1 MYGEWLEVR
10 DMFKDILSN
19 SPDKVIEMI
28 KKDKFVP
35 CVSVGPL
42 ESWINP
48 LKYSIYGEVG
58 YTVWGFDG
66 STSGTSFY
74 NRIMEKYVENQ
85 SRNQSKGDK
94 WRPKLDDLI
103 VSIIYIKK
111 IGVVGLGVVTDIN
124 IDPFR
129 NFEGWAEEIDTDSEA
144 SRYWIMRVRMKVI
157 WLHEDVRRALQK
169 ALNSGFNLMSEL
181 EGKELSARTLWQ
193 SYKCGDVPDN
203 LDSNRFFLH
212 SQCNRGS
219 NLGNPKE
226 GGYDTLKQLIK
237 CIIEKDELGVKE
249 TYDFYSKLM
258 SSKVQVSIPK
268 VERPINVEST
278 EQLKL
283 IDCGKGSI
291 KDVEAL
297 SNKFFIYTQR
307 REDFFKLL
315 ASSAMIHNVLLI
327 GPPGTGKTS
336 MAISI
341 VDALTGKNSE
351 CYEIATA
358 NALWFRRNL
367 VGGESL
373 QKGEVSWSSGIL
385 IRAYNK
391 AARVTNGNY
400 YVIIDEINRADV
412 DKAFGEILT
421 LMSDVGNTS
430 AGKKILDEIE
440 KEIRKFGDENSD
452 KLDEDAKQ
460 FLRNLK
466 SLGEKRD
473 EPLMRIRFIATMN
486 EVDANNLFPIGE
498 ALTRRFLVFRIP
510 YPCGN
515 DDVKMFLGSEEFSTM
530 KKKEIVAKVVS
541 EEVDALRKEFGCDE
555 LKKRK
560 REEKM
565 NFNISPA
572 SVKLALSLLKQIVED
587 NDDESSIKKKFLDA
601 LESSLGTTDERIL
614 KKFIKY
620 KTQRLGNNQQPA
632 PS

>member
-1 MYGEWLEVR
+1 VYGEWLEVR
-10 DMFKDILSN
+10 DMFKDVLSS

-35 CVSVGPL
+35 CVSVGSL

-58 YTVWGFDG
+58 YTVWGLGGPASG
-66 STSGTSFY
+66 SSFC
-74 NRIMEKYVENQ
+74 NSIVEMFAEKQ
-85 SRNQSKGDK
+85 SSASDK
-94 WRPKLDDLI
+94 IGKWKPKASDLI
-103 VSIIYIKK
+103 ISIFYVSG
-111 IGVVGLGVVTDIN
+111 IGIMGLGIITDVD
-124 IDPFR
+124 IDPMR
-129 NFEGWAEEIDTDSEA
+129 NFKGWAEGIEENNQA
-144 SRYWIMRVRMKVI
+144 SRYWLMRVRMKVI
-157 WLHEDVRRALQK
+157 WLHKNIRTVLQNS
-169 ALNSGFNLMSEL
+169 LNRDNDIMTELQRQKNLDPD
-181 EGKELSARTLWQ
+181 TLWQ
-193 SYKCGDVPDN
+193 SYECGNIPSEIK
-203 LDSNRFFLH
+203 LRYLFIWSRCSNDL
-212 SQCNRGS
+212 NIP
-219 NLGNPKE
+219 GNQ
-226 GGYDTLKQLIK
+226 TLKQLVK
-237 CIIEKDELGVKE
+237 CIVEKDEQGVRE
-249 TYDFYSKLM
+249 TYNFYNSLTNLKAQ
-258 SSKVQVSIPK
+258 STPK
-268 VERPINVEST
+268 VETPINVETT
-278 EQLKL
+278 EQLKP
-283 IDCGKGSI
+283 IECGKGSI
-291 KDVEAL
+291 KDVEVL
-297 SNKFFIYTQR
+297 SNKFFVYTQR

-315 ASSAMIHNVLLI
+315 ASSAMIHNVLLV

-373 QKGEVSWSSGIL
+373 RKGEVSWSSGIL

-466 SLGEKRD
+466 LLGEKRD
-473 EPLMRIRFIATMN
+473 EPLRRIRFIATMN

-510 YPCGN
+510 YPCGT
-515 DDVKMFLGSEEFSTM
+515 DDVKMFLESEEFKTM
-530 KKKEIVAKVVS
+530 KKKEIVTKVVS
-541 EEVDALRKEFGCDE
+541 EEVNELRKKSGCEE
-555 LKKRK
+555 LKEMKSK
-560 REEKM
+560 EKM

-587 NDDESSIKKKFLDA
+587 NDDERSIRKKFLDA
-601 LESSLGTTDERIL
+601 LESSLGTTDEEIL
-614 KKFIKY
+614 KKFIEY
-620 KTQRLGNNQQPA
+620 KTQRLENSQQPA

>member
-1 MYGEWLEVR
+1 VYGEWLEVR
-10 DMFKDILSN
+10 DMFKDVLSN
-19 SPDKVIEMI
+19 SPDKVIELI
-28 KKDKFVP
+28 KNGRFVP
-35 CVSVGPL
+35 CLSVGDL

-58 YTVWGFDG
+58 YTVWSFSEPASGKSFCNSILKMFVKKRSSG
-66 STSGTSFY
+66 SDEIGK
-74 NRIMEKYVENQ
+74 RK
-85 SRNQSKGDK
+85 
-94 WRPKLDDLI
+94 PKASDLI
-103 VSIIYIKK
+103 IISILYVNK
-111 IGVVGLGVVTDIN
+111 IGIVGLGLVTDVD
-124 IDPFR
+124 IDPMRKFKGMA
-129 NFEGWAEEIDTDSEA
+129 EGIEEENQA
-144 SRYWIMRVRMKVI
+144 SRYGLMKARMKAI
-157 WLHEDVRRALQK
+157 WLHKNIRTVLQNT
-169 ALNSGFNLMSEL
+169 LNRDNDLMTELQRQKNLNFY
-181 EGKELSARTLWQ
+181 TLWQ
-193 SYKCGDVPDN
+193 SYECGNIPNVTKLLYLFSEDLFLESGCFN
-203 LDSNRFFLH
+203 DSTSLVN
-212 SQCNRGS
+212 Q
-219 NLGNPKE
+219 
-226 GGYDTLKQLIK
+226 TLKQLIK
-237 CIIEKDELGVKE
+237 CIVEKDEQGVRD
-249 TYDFYSKLM
+249 TYNFYDSLM
-258 SSKVQVSIPK
+258 NLKAQSTPK
-268 VERPINVEST
+268 
-278 EQLKL
+278 

-297 SNKFFIYTQR
+297 SNKFFIYAQR

-315 ASSAMIHNVLLI
+315 ASSAMMHNVLLV

-341 VDALTGKNSE
+341 VEALTGKNDE
-351 CYEIATA
+351 CYEIVTA

-466 SLGEKRD
+466 SLGERRD
-473 EPLMRIRFIATMN
+473 EPLRRIRFIATMN

-510 YPCGN
+510 YPCGT
-515 DDVKMFLGSEEFSTM
+515 DDVKMFMESEEFKEM
-530 KKKEIVAKVVS
+530 KKKEIVTKVVS
-541 EEVDALRKEFGCDE
+541 EEVNELRKEFGCDE
-555 LKKRK
+555 LKEKK
-560 REEKM
+560 KEEKT

-587 NDDESSIKKKFLDA
+587 NDDERSIRKKFLDA
-601 LESSLGTTDERIL
+601 LESSLGTTDEKIL
-614 KKFIKY
+614 KKFIEY
-620 KTQRLGNNQQPA
+620 KKQRLGNSQQPA

>member
-10 DMFKDILSN
+10 DGFKEVLSN
-19 SPDKVIEMI
+19 SPDKVIEII
-28 KKDKFVP
+28 KSGRFVP
-35 CVSVGPL
+35 CLSVGDL
-42 ESWINP
+42 EDWINP

-58 YTVWGFDG
+58 YTVMSFNTVRSFDV
-66 STSGTSFY
+66 SESGKSFSDTWL
-74 NRIMEKYVENQ
+74 RILVNMANSLRISIFYV
-85 SRNQSKGDK
+85 SG
-94 WRPKLDDLI
+94 
-103 VSIIYIKK
+103 
-111 IGVVGLGVVTDIN
+111 IGIVGLGLVTDFD
-124 IDPFR
+124 IDIMREFKR
-129 NFEGWAEEIDTDSEA
+129 TAERIEEENQTS
-144 SRYWIMRVRMKVI
+144 SPRHWRVRMKVI
-157 WLHEDVRRALQK
+157 WLHNNVRTALQND
-169 ALNSGFNLMSEL
+169 LNRVNDLKTEL
-181 EGKELSARTLWQ
+181 QRQGKWQ
-193 SYKCGDVPDN
+193 SYECGNIPNEIALIPGFMCGN
-203 LDSNRFFLH
+203 LSASEVNEKVN
-212 SQCNRGS
+212 QA
-219 NLGNPKE
+219 
-226 GGYDTLKQLIK
+226 LKQLIK
-237 CIIEKDELGVKE
+237 CIVEKDEQGVRD
-249 TYDFYSKLM
+249 TYNFYNSLTNLKAQLT
-258 SSKVQVSIPK
+258 PK
-268 VERPINVEST
+268 
-278 EQLKL
+278 

-291 KDVEAL
+291 KDVEVL
-297 SNKFFIYTQR
+297 SNKFFIYAQR

-315 ASSAMIHNVLLI
+315 ASSAMIHNVLLM

-341 VDALTGKNSE
+341 VDALAGKNSE

-385 IRAYNK
+385 VRAYNK
-391 AARVTNGNY
+391 ATRVTNGNY

-486 EVDANNLFPIGE
+486 EVDANNLFPMGE

-515 DDVKMFLGSEEFSTM
+515 DDVKMFLESEEFSTM

-541 EEVDALRKEFGCDE
+541 EEVDALRKKFRCDE
-555 LKKRK
+555 LKEKK
-560 REEKM
+560 SEEKM

-587 NDDESSIKKKFLDA
+587 NDDESSIRKKFLDA

-614 KKFIKY
+614 KKFIEY

>member
-1 MYGEWLEVR
+1 VYGEWLEVR
-10 DMFKDILSN
+10 DKFKDVLSN
-19 SPDKVIEMI
+19 SPDKVIEII
-28 KKDKFVP
+28 KSGRFVP
-35 CVSVGPL
+35 CLSVGDL
-42 ESWINP
+42 DDWINP

-58 YTVWGFDG
+58 YTVWSFNTVRSFDV
-66 STSGTSFY
+66 SESDNSFRLALMRMFLSVNFFPRISMFYVSG
-74 NRIMEKYVENQ
+74 
-85 SRNQSKGDK
+85 
-94 WRPKLDDLI
+94 
-103 VSIIYIKK
+103 
-111 IGVVGLGVVTDIN
+111 IGVVGLGLVADLN
-124 IDPFR
+124 IDFMR
-129 NFEGWAEEIDTDSEA
+129 EFKRMAKGIEEKNQTSH
-144 SRYWIMRVRMKVI
+144 SRLLRVRMKVI
-157 WLHEDVRRALQK
+157 WLHKNVRTALQN
-169 ALNSGFNLMSEL
+169 ALNRVNDLKTELQRQEKWQSNECGNIPNEIALVPGLMCDN
-181 EGKELSARTLWQ
+181 LSA
-193 SYKCGDVPDN
+193 SVVNKKA
-203 LDSNRFFLH
+203 NRA
-212 SQCNRGS
+212 
-219 NLGNPKE
+219 
-226 GGYDTLKQLIK
+226 LKQLIK
-237 CIIEKDELGVKE
+237 CIVEKDEQGVRD
-249 TYDFYSKLM
+249 TYNFYINLTNLKAQST
-258 SSKVQVSIPK
+258 PK
-268 VERPINVEST
+268 
-278 EQLKL
+278 

-291 KDVEAL
+291 KDVVEAL
-297 SNKFFIYTQR
+297 SNKFFVYAQK

-315 ASSAMIHNVLLI
+315 ASSTMMHNVLLV

-341 VDALTGKNSE
+341 VEALTGKNDE
-351 CYEIATA
+351 CYEIVTA

-391 AARVTNGNY
+391 ADRVANGNY

-466 SLGEKRD
+466 RRGENKD
-473 EPLMRIRFIATMN
+473 EPLRRIRFIATMN

-510 YPCGN
+510 YPCGA
-515 DDVKMFLGSEEFSTM
+515 DDVKMFLESEEFKEM
-530 KKKEIVAKVVS
+530 KNRDMVTKVVS
-541 EEVDALRKEFGCDE
+541 EEVNELRKEWCDE
-555 LKKRK
+555 LKKGKRK
-560 REEKM
+560 EKI

-587 NDDESSIKKKFLDA
+587 NDDESSIRKKFLDA
-601 LESSLGTTDERIL
+601 LEASLGTTDDRIL
-614 KKFIKY
+614 REFVKY
-620 KTQRLGNNQQPA
+620 KTQRLGNSQQPA

>member
-10 DMFKDILSN
+10 DVFKDILSN

-28 KKDKFVP
+28 KENKFVP
-35 CVSVGPL
+35 CLSVGSL

-48 LKYSIYGEVG
+48 LKYSVYGEVG
-58 YTVWGFDG
+58 YAVWGFDG
-66 STSGTSFY
+66 PASGNSFC
-74 NRIMEKYVENQ
+74 NSIVEMFAEKQ
-85 SRNQSKGDK
+85 SSANNKTVK
-94 WRPKLDDLI
+94 WKPKASDLI
-103 VSIIYIKK
+103 ISIIYVNG
-111 IGVVGLGVVTDIN
+111 IGIVGLGIVTDVD
-124 IDPFR
+124 IDPMR
-129 NFEGWAEEIDTDSEA
+129 NFKGWAEGIDEKNQT
-144 SRYWIMRVRMKVI
+144 SRYWLMKARMKVI
-157 WLHEDVRRALQK
+157 WLHKNIRTVLQN
-169 ALNSGFNLMSEL
+169 AINRDNNLMTEL
-181 EGKELSARTLWQ
+181 QRQKNLDPNTLWQ
-193 SYKCGDVPDN
+193 SYECGKLPSGIE
-203 LDSNRFFLH
+203 LHFLFQA
-212 SQCNRGS
+212 SRCGINS
-219 NLGNPKE
+219 TSPGNQ
-226 GGYDTLKQLIK
+226 TLKQLIK
-237 CIIEKDELGVKE
+237 CIVEKDEQGVRD
-249 TYDFYSKLM
+249 TYNFYNSLTNLKAQ
-258 SSKVQVSIPK
+258 STPK
-268 VERPINVEST
+268 VETPINVEST
-278 EQLKL
+278 DQLKP

-297 SNKFFIYTQR
+297 SNKFFIYAQR

-315 ASSAMIHNVLLI
+315 ASSAMIHNVLLM

-373 QKGEVSWSSGIL
+373 QRGEVSWSSGIL

-412 DKAFGEILT
+412 DKAFGEMLT

-466 SLGEKRD
+466 LLGERRD
-473 EPLMRIRFIATMN
+473 EPLRRIRFIATMN

-510 YPCGN
+510 YPCGT
-515 DDVKMFLGSEEFSTM
+515 DDVKMFLESEEFKTM
-530 KKKEIVAKVVS
+530 KKREMVTKVVF
-541 EEVDALRKEFGCDE
+541 EEMNELRKKFGCE
-555 LKKRK
+555 EIKGKK

-565 NFNISPA
+565 SFNISPA

-587 NDDESSIKKKFLDA
+587 NDDESSIRKKFLDA
-601 LESSLGTTDERIL
+601 LESSLGTTDEKIL
-614 KKFIKY
+614 KEFIKY
-620 KTQRLGNNQQPA
+620 KTQRLGNSHQPA

>member
-10 DMFKDILSN
+10 NEFKEVLSN
-19 SPDKVIEMI
+19 SPDKVLEMI
-28 KKDKFVP
+28 KNGRFVP
-35 CVSVGPL
+35 CLSVGNL
-42 ESWINP
+42 EDWINP

-58 YTVWGFDG
+58 YTVWSFNAVRSFDV
-66 STSGTSFY
+66 SESGKSFSDTWLRMLV
-74 NRIMEKYVENQ
+74 NTANSLRISIFYV
-85 SRNQSKGDK
+85 SG
-94 WRPKLDDLI
+94 
-103 VSIIYIKK
+103 
-111 IGVVGLGVVTDIN
+111 IGIVGLG
-124 IDPFR
+124 F
-129 NFEGWAEEIDTDSEA
+129 DTD
-144 SRYWIMRVRMKVI
+144 YDIDIMREFKRMTEGIDEENRANRSKLLRVRMKVI
-157 WLHEDVRRALQK
+157 WLHKNVRIALQNV
-169 ALNSGFNLMSEL
+169 LYRDNDLMTEL
-181 EGKELSARTLWQ
+181 QRQEKWQ
-193 SYKCGDVPDN
+193 SYECGNIPNEIALDPGFMCGN
-203 LDSNRFFLH
+203 LSASVVNEEVN
-212 SQCNRGS
+212 QA
-219 NLGNPKE
+219 
-226 GGYDTLKQLIK
+226 LKQLIK
-237 CIIEKDELGVKE
+237 CIVEKDEQGVRD
-249 TYDFYSKLM
+249 TYNFYNSLTNLKAQ
-258 SSKVQVSIPK
+258 STP
-268 VERPINVEST
+268 EIN
-278 EQLKL
+278 
-283 IDCGKGSI
+283 CGKGSI

-297 SNKFFIYTQR
+297 SNKFFIYAQR

-315 ASSAMIHNVLLI
+315 ANSAMMHNVLLV

-341 VDALTGKNSE
+341 VEALTGKNSE

-373 QKGEVSWSSGIL
+373 RKGEVSWSSGIL

-466 SLGEKRD
+466 SLGERRD
-473 EPLMRIRFIATMN
+473 EPLRRIRFIATMN

-510 YPCGN
+510 YPCGT
-515 DDVKMFLGSEEFSTM
+515 DDVKMFLESEEFKTM
-530 KKKEIVAKVVS
+530 KKKEIVTKVVS
-541 EEVDALRKEFGCDE
+541 EEVNELRKKFGCEE
-555 LKKRK
+555 LKEMKSK
-560 REEKM
+560 EKM
-565 NFNISPA
+565 NFNISSA

-587 NDDESSIKKKFLDA
+587 NDDERSIRKKFLDA
-601 LESSLGTTDERIL
+601 LESSLGTTDEKIL
-614 KKFIKY
+614 NKFIEY
-620 KTQRLGNNQQPA
+620 KTQRLGNSQQPA

>member
-10 DMFKDILSN
+10 DMFKDVLSS

-28 KKDKFVP
+28 KKDRFVP
-35 CVSVGPL
+35 CVSVGYL
-42 ESWINP
+42 ENWINP
-48 LKYSIYGEVG
+48 LRYSIYGEVG
-58 YTVWGFDG
+58 YTVWAFGG
-66 STSGTSFY
+66 PALHNSFC
-74 NRIMEKYVENQ
+74 NSILEMFAEKQ
-85 SRNQSKGDK
+85 SSASNKIGIWK
-94 WRPKLDDLI
+94 PKASDLI
-103 VSIIYIKK
+103 ISIIYING
-111 IGVVGLGVVTDIN
+111 IGIVGLGLVTDVD
-124 IDPFR
+124 IDPMRKFKGIA
-129 NFEGWAEEIDTDSEA
+129 EGKEEKNQPGY
-144 SRYWIMRVRMKVI
+144 YWLMKARMKVI
-157 WLHEDVRRALQK
+157 WLHKNIRTMLQN
-169 ALNSGFNLMSEL
+169 ALNRDNDLMTELQRQKNLDPN
-181 EGKELSARTLWQ
+181 TLWQ
-193 SYKCGDVPDN
+193 SYKCGNMSNEIKHN
-203 LDSNRFFLH
+203 LFQGTR
-212 SQCNRGS
+212 C
-219 NLGNPKE
+219 GNDPTSS
-226 GGYDTLKQLIK
+226 GNQILKQLIK
-237 CIIEKDELGVKE
+237 CIVEKDEQGVRD
-249 TYDFYSKLM
+249 TYNFYNTLTNLKAQSTL
-258 SSKVQVSIPK
+258 K
-268 VERPINVEST
+268 VETPIDVEST
-278 EQLKL
+278 EQLKP

-291 KDVEAL
+291 KDVEVL
-297 SNKFFIYTQR
+297 SNKFFIYAQR

-315 ASSAMIHNVLLI
+315 ASSAMIHNVLLV

-341 VDALTGKNSE
+341 VDALTGRNSE

-373 QKGEVSWSSGIL
+373 RKGEVSWSSGIL

-466 SLGEKRD
+466 LLGERRD

-510 YPCGN
+510 YPCGT
-515 DDVKMFLGSEEFSTM
+515 DDVKMFLESEEFKTM
-530 KKKEIVAKVVS
+530 KKKEMVTKVVS
-541 EEVDALRKEFGCDE
+541 EEVNELRKEFGCDE
-555 LKKRK
+555 LKERK

-587 NDDESSIKKKFLDA
+587 NDDESSIRKKFLDA
-601 LESSLGTTDERIL
+601 LESSLGTTDGKIL

-620 KTQRLGNNQQPA
+620 KTQRLGNSQQRA
-632 PS
+632 SSRIL

>member
-10 DMFKDILSN
+10 NEFKEVLSN
-19 SPDKVIEMI
+19 SPDKVLEMI
-28 KKDKFVP
+28 KNGRFVP
-35 CVSVGPL
+35 CLSVGNL
-42 ESWINP
+42 EDWINP

-58 YTVWGFDG
+58 YTVWSFNAVRSFDV
-66 STSGTSFY
+66 SESGKSFSDTWLRMLV
-74 NRIMEKYVENQ
+74 NTANSLRISIFYV
-85 SRNQSKGDK
+85 SG
-94 WRPKLDDLI
+94 
-103 VSIIYIKK
+103 
-111 IGVVGLGVVTDIN
+111 IGIVGLG
-124 IDPFR
+124 F
-129 NFEGWAEEIDTDSEA
+129 DTD
-144 SRYWIMRVRMKVI
+144 YDIDIMREFKRMTEGIDEENRANRSKLLRVRMKVI
-157 WLHEDVRRALQK
+157 WLHKNVRIALQNV
-169 ALNSGFNLMSEL
+169 LYRDNDLMTEL
-181 EGKELSARTLWQ
+181 QRQEKWQ
-193 SYKCGDVPDN
+193 SYECGNIPNEIALDPGFMCGN
-203 LDSNRFFLH
+203 LSASVVNEEVN
-212 SQCNRGS
+212 QA
-219 NLGNPKE
+219 
-226 GGYDTLKQLIK
+226 LKQLIK
-237 CIIEKDELGVKE
+237 CIVEKDEQGVRD
-249 TYDFYSKLM
+249 TYNFYNSLTNLKAQ
-258 SSKVQVSIPK
+258 STP
-268 VERPINVEST
+268 EIN
-278 EQLKL
+278 
-283 IDCGKGSI
+283 CGKGSI

-297 SNKFFIYTQR
+297 SNKFFIYAQR

-315 ASSAMIHNVLLI
+315 ANSAMMHNVLLV

-341 VDALTGKNSE
+341 VEALTGKNSE

-373 QKGEVSWSSGIL
+373 RKGEVSWSSGIL

-452 KLDEDAKQ
+452 RLDEDAKQ

-466 SLGEKRD
+466 LLGEKRD
-473 EPLMRIRFIATMN
+473 EPLRRIRFIATMN

-510 YPCGN
+510 YPCGT
-515 DDVKMFLGSEEFSTM
+515 DDVKMFLESEEFKTM
-530 KKKEIVAKVVS
+530 KKKEIVTKVVS
-541 EEVDALRKEFGCDE
+541 EEVNELRKKFGCEE
-555 LKKRK
+555 LKEMKSK
-560 REEKM
+560 EKM
-565 NFNISPA
+565 NFNISSA

-587 NDDESSIKKKFLDA
+587 NDDERSIRKKFLDA
-601 LESSLGTTDERIL
+601 LESSLGTTDEKIL
-614 KKFIKY
+614 NKFIEY
-620 KTQRLGNNQQPA
+620 KTQRLGNSQQPA

>member
-35 CVSVGPL
+35 CVSVGSL

-58 YTVWGFDG
+58 YTIWGFDG
-66 STSGTSFY
+66 PASGNSFC
-74 NRIMEKYVENQ
+74 NSIVEMFAEKQ
-85 SRNQSKGDK
+85 SSASYKISKWK
-94 WRPKLDDLI
+94 PKVSDLI
-103 VSIIYIKK
+103 VSIIYVNG
-111 IGVVGLGVVTDIN
+111 IGIVGLGIVTDVD
-124 IDPFR
+124 IDPMR
-129 NFEGWAEEIDTDSEA
+129 NFKGWAEGIDEKNQA
-144 SRYWIMRVRMKVI
+144 SRYWLMKARMKII
-157 WLHEDVRRALQK
+157 WLHKNIRAVLQNV
-169 ALNSGFNLMSEL
+169 LNRDIDLM
-181 EGKELSARTLWQ
+181 KELQREKNLDPNTLWQ
-193 SYKCGDVPDN
+193 SYKCGNIPSGIK
-203 LDSNRFFLH
+203 LHYLFQASRCSIDSTLP
-212 SQCNRGS
+212 
-219 NLGNPKE
+219 GNQ
-226 GGYDTLKQLIK
+226 TLKQLIK
-237 CIIEKDELGVKE
+237 CIVEKDDQGVRD
-249 TYDFYSKLM
+249 TYNFYNSLM
-258 SSKVQVSIPK
+258 NLKAQSTPK
-268 VERPINVEST
+268 VETPTNVESVD
-278 EQLKL
+278 QLKL

-373 QKGEVSWSSGIL
+373 QKGEVSWTSGIL

-391 AARVTNGNY
+391 AVRVTNGNY

-421 LMSDVGNTS
+421 IMSDVGNTS

-440 KEIRKFGDENSD
+440 REIRKFGDENSD
-452 KLDEDAKQ
+452 KLDDDAKQ

-473 EPLMRIRFIATMN
+473 EPLKRIRFIATMN

-510 YPCGN
+510 YPCGT

-530 KKKEIVAKVVS
+530 KKIEIVTKVVS
-541 EEVDALRKEFGCDE
+541 EEVNALRKEFGCDE
-555 LKKRK
+555 LKERK

-587 NDDESSIKKKFLDA
+587 NDDESSIRKKFLDA

-620 KTQRLGNNQQPA
+620 KTQRLGNSQQPA

>member
-10 DMFKDILSN
+10 NEFKEVLSN
-19 SPDKVIEMI
+19 SPDKVLEMI
-28 KKDKFVP
+28 KNGRFVP
-35 CVSVGPL
+35 CLSVGNL
-42 ESWINP
+42 EDWINP

-58 YTVWGFDG
+58 YTVWSFNAVRSFDV
-66 STSGTSFY
+66 SESGKSFSDTWLRMLV
-74 NRIMEKYVENQ
+74 NTANSLRISIFYV
-85 SRNQSKGDK
+85 SG
-94 WRPKLDDLI
+94 
-103 VSIIYIKK
+103 
-111 IGVVGLGVVTDIN
+111 IGIVGLGFVTDYD
-124 IDPFR
+124 IDIMREFKR
-129 NFEGWAEEIDTDSEA
+129 MTEGIDEENRANRSKLL
-144 SRYWIMRVRMKVI
+144 RVRMKVI
-157 WLHEDVRRALQK
+157 WLHKNVRIALQNV
-169 ALNSGFNLMSEL
+169 LYRDNDLMTEL
-181 EGKELSARTLWQ
+181 QRQEKWQ
-193 SYKCGDVPDN
+193 SYECGNIPNEIALDPGFMCGN
-203 LDSNRFFLH
+203 LSASVVNEEVN
-212 SQCNRGS
+212 QA
-219 NLGNPKE
+219 
-226 GGYDTLKQLIK
+226 LKQLIK
-237 CIIEKDELGVKE
+237 CIVEKDEQGVRD
-249 TYDFYSKLM
+249 TYNFYNSLTNLKAQ
-258 SSKVQVSIPK
+258 STP
-268 VERPINVEST
+268 EIN
-278 EQLKL
+278 
-283 IDCGKGSI
+283 CGKGSI

-297 SNKFFIYTQR
+297 SNKFFIYAQR

-315 ASSAMIHNVLLI
+315 ANSAMMHNVLLV

-341 VDALTGKNSE
+341 VEALTGKNSE

-466 SLGEKRD
+466 LLGEKRD
-473 EPLMRIRFIATMN
+473 EPLRRIRFIATMN

-498 ALTRRFLVFRIP
+498 ALTRRFLVFRVP
-510 YPCGN
+510 YPCGTE
-515 DDVKMFLGSEEFSTM
+515 DVKMFLESEEFKEM
-530 KKKEIVAKVVS
+530 KKKEMVAKVVS
-541 EEVDALRKEFGCDE
+541 EEVNELRKKFVCDE
-555 LKKRK
+555 LKEMKSK
-560 REEKM
+560 EKM

-572 SVKLALSLLKQIVED
+572 SVKLALSLLKQIIED
-587 NDDESSIKKKFLDA
+587 NDDERSIRKKFLDA
-601 LESSLGTTDERIL
+601 LESSLGTTDEKIL
-614 KKFIKY
+614 KKFIEY

>member
-1 MYGEWLEVR
+1 VYGEWLEVR
-10 DMFKDILSN
+10 NEFKEVLSN
-19 SPDKVIEMI
+19 SPDKVLEMI
-28 KKDKFVP
+28 KNGRFVP
-35 CVSVGPL
+35 CLSVGNL
-42 ESWINP
+42 EDWINP

-58 YTVWGFDG
+58 YTVWSFNAVRSFDV
-66 STSGTSFY
+66 SESGKSFSDTWLRMLV
-74 NRIMEKYVENQ
+74 NTANSLRISIFYV
-85 SRNQSKGDK
+85 SG
-94 WRPKLDDLI
+94 
-103 VSIIYIKK
+103 
-111 IGVVGLGVVTDIN
+111 IGIVGLG
-124 IDPFR
+124 F
-129 NFEGWAEEIDTDSEA
+129 DTD
-144 SRYWIMRVRMKVI
+144 YDIDIMREFKRMTEGIDEENRANRSKLLRVRMKVI
-157 WLHEDVRRALQK
+157 WLHKNVRIALQNV
-169 ALNSGFNLMSEL
+169 LYRDNDLMTEL
-181 EGKELSARTLWQ
+181 QRQEKWQ
-193 SYKCGDVPDN
+193 SYECGNIPNEIALDPGFMCGN
-203 LDSNRFFLH
+203 LSASVVNEEVN
-212 SQCNRGS
+212 QA
-219 NLGNPKE
+219 
-226 GGYDTLKQLIK
+226 LKQLIK
-237 CIIEKDELGVKE
+237 CIVEKDEQGVRD
-249 TYDFYSKLM
+249 TYNFYNSLTNLKAQ
-258 SSKVQVSIPK
+258 STP
-268 VERPINVEST
+268 EIN
-278 EQLKL
+278 
-283 IDCGKGSI
+283 CGKGSI

-297 SNKFFIYTQR
+297 SNKFFIYAQR

-315 ASSAMIHNVLLI
+315 ANSAMMHNVLLV

-341 VDALTGKNSE
+341 VEALTGKNSE

-373 QKGEVSWSSGIL
+373 RKGEVSWSSGIL

-466 SLGEKRD
+466 SLGERRD
-473 EPLMRIRFIATMN
+473 EPLRRIRFIATMN

-510 YPCGN
+510 YPCGT
-515 DDVKMFLGSEEFSTM
+515 DDVKMFLESEEFKTM
-530 KKKEIVAKVVS
+530 KKKEIVTKVVS
-541 EEVDALRKEFGCDE
+541 EEVNELRKKFGCEE
-555 LKKRK
+555 LKEMKSK
-560 REEKM
+560 EKM
-565 NFNISPA
+565 NFNISSA

-587 NDDESSIKKKFLDA
+587 NDDERSIRKKFLDA
-601 LESSLGTTDERIL
+601 LESSLGTTDEKIL
-614 KKFIKY
+614 NKFIEY
-620 KTQRLGNNQQPA
+620 KTQRLGNSQQPA

>member
-10 DMFKDILSN
+10 DKFKDVLSN
-19 SPDKVIEMI
+19 SPDKVIEII
-28 KKDKFVP
+28 KSGRFVP
-35 CVSVGPL
+35 CLSVGDL
-42 ESWINP
+42 DDWINP

-58 YTVWGFDG
+58 YTVWSFNTVRSFDV
-66 STSGTSFY
+66 SESDNSFRLALMRMFLSVNFFPRISMFYVSG
-74 NRIMEKYVENQ
+74 
-85 SRNQSKGDK
+85 
-94 WRPKLDDLI
+94 
-103 VSIIYIKK
+103 
-111 IGVVGLGVVTDIN
+111 IGVVGLGLVADLN
-124 IDPFR
+124 IDFMR
-129 NFEGWAEEIDTDSEA
+129 EFKRMAKGIEEKNQTSH
-144 SRYWIMRVRMKVI
+144 SRLLRVRMKVI
-157 WLHEDVRRALQK
+157 WLHKNVRTALQN
-169 ALNSGFNLMSEL
+169 ALNRVNDLKTELQRQEKWQSNECGNIPNEIALVPGLMCDN
-181 EGKELSARTLWQ
+181 LSA
-193 SYKCGDVPDN
+193 SVVNKKA
-203 LDSNRFFLH
+203 NRA
-212 SQCNRGS
+212 
-219 NLGNPKE
+219 
-226 GGYDTLKQLIK
+226 LKQLIK
-237 CIIEKDELGVKE
+237 CIVEKDEQGVRD
-249 TYDFYSKLM
+249 TYNFYINLTNLKAQST
-258 SSKVQVSIPK
+258 PK
-268 VERPINVEST
+268 VETPTNVERADQL
-278 EQLKL
+278 EQ

-291 KDVEAL
+291 KDVVEAL
-297 SNKFFIYTQR
+297 SNKFFVYAQK

-315 ASSAMIHNVLLI
+315 ASSTMMHNVLLV

-341 VDALTGKNSE
+341 VEALTGKNDE
-351 CYEIATA
+351 CYEIVTA

-391 AARVTNGNY
+391 ADRVANGNY

-466 SLGEKRD
+466 RRGENKD
-473 EPLMRIRFIATMN
+473 EPLRRIRFIATMN

-510 YPCGN
+510 YPCGA
-515 DDVKMFLGSEEFSTM
+515 DDVKMFLESEEFKEM
-530 KKKEIVAKVVS
+530 KNRDMVTKVVS
-541 EEVDALRKEFGCDE
+541 EEVNELRKEWCDE
-555 LKKRK
+555 LKKGKRK
-560 REEKM
+560 EKI

-587 NDDESSIKKKFLDA
+587 NDDESSIRKKFLDA
-601 LESSLGTTDERIL
+601 LEASLGTTDDRIL
-614 KKFIKY
+614 REFVKY
-620 KTQRLGNNQQPA
+620 KTQRLGNSQQPA